1 MNMQTEVRLSLPEG
15 KENKLNNN
23 LWTAFQDAK
32 FVEKLQKLWTQKKRK
47 KRKTQEHQAIGMFYL
62 CQQSI
67 SGDSSCANV
76 VSIFR
81 LSYLVN
87 I

>member
-1 MNMQTEVRLSLPEG
+1 MNS
-15 KENKLNNN
+15 
-23 LWTAFQDAK
+23 
-32 FVEKLQKLWTQKKRK
+32 KKRK